1 MIWLSMNGYYM
12 RTEDENKTQD
22 LCMEISKTDTQ
33 NIRKIWWSKRMKL
46 FEVKSNLI
54 WNKSDLCLLY
64 NSFNKTD
71 TSTFHLCLRLSF
83 ETSFLIT
90 HILIQCENC
99 GNEIDRCFVTCLFR
113 SLYSSHFCPFILRV
127 TDEVSRT
134 TKYSSFTE
142 IN

>member
-1 MIWLSMNGYYM
+1 
-12 RTEDENKTQD
+12 
-22 LCMEISKTDTQ
+22 
-33 NIRKIWWSKRMKL
+33 MKL

-54 WNKSDLCLLY
+54 WSKSDLCLLY

-142 IN
+142 IRMNLNEHKTNWTIMNLSYMLEKTVECRFFL

>member
-1 MIWLSMNGYYM
+1 MEHDMIVNEWVSYN
-12 RTEDENKTQD
+12 TESWKWNSRFI
-22 LCMEISKTDTQ
+22 LGNRSYW
-33 NIRKIWWSKRMKL
+33 RRKRMNEL
-46 FEVKSNLI
+46 EVQSKWV

-64 NSFNKTD
+64 NNFNKTD

>member
-1 MIWLSMNGYYM
+1 MIWLSMNGYHIILKV
-12 RTEDENKTQD
+12 ENEIAD
-22 LCMEISKTDTQ
+22 LYLEISKTDYW
-33 NIRKIWWSKRMKL
+33 RRKRMNEL
-46 FEVKSNLI
+46 EVQSKWV

-64 NSFNKTD
+64 NNFNKTD

-127 TDEVSRT
+127 TDEVSRM
-134 TKYSSFTE
+134 TKYSSLIALR
-142 IN
+142 INLK